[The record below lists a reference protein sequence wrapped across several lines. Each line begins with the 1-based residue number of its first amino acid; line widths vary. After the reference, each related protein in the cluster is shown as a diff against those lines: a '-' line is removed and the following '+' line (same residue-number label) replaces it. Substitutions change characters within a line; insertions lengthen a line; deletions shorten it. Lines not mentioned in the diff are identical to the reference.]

1 MPSNF
6 QFCLTPVHFLIF
18 YSSTSNETFKEA
30 SLQLFF
36 TNQLLQ
42 HPISNEV
49 KKFASA
55 LFLGYLYGDFISKF
69 SLTSVGFSFC
79 PTPPC
84 FFLLFLKLC
93 RKERKRVNGAFC
105 ISDGNLR
112 FLNGGKI
119 SGGRIE
125 KEFLHF
131 LPENL
136 EVTFCPV
143 LSSSFNQFLLFRFI
157 EELFEL

>member
-1 MPSNF
+1 MSSEHWHKSQGWQDLNPSWLGEKHKLYLCAK
-6 QFCLTPVHFLIF
+6 QSPRRCVALMTPKRAPQTQIRGI
-18 YSSTSNETFKEA
+18 
-30 SLQLFF
+30 LF
-36 TNQLLQ
+36 
-42 HPISNEV
+42 
-49 KKFASA
+49 
-55 LFLGYLYGDFISKF
+55 SKF
-69 SLTSVGFSFC
+69 SLTSLGFSFF
-79 PTPPC
+79 PSPPC

-131 LPENL
+131 FCHKNL

-143 LSSSFNQFLLFRFI
+143 LSSSFNQFLLFDLWRSYLNCNF
-157 EELFEL
+157 